1 VYHYTVRDIIFFL
14 ENSSESVAEYR
25 RKAVEARIVAIVE
38 QDKQALNS
46 FLSGSIET
54 CPQIDWNLISNV
66 APKG

>member
-1 VYHYTVRDIIFFL
+1 MYHYTVRDIIFFL

-54 CPQIDWNLISNV
+54 CPQIDLNLISNV